1 MLIVEVNAKN
11 TVPKIINAYTVYIQ
25 TKRRITG
32 AEATGVVRLLYCLAQ
47 KPNTVC
53 ILLAT
58 AIPPRQARFLCGD
71 SDYYMK
77 NIYCMAK
84 EKCLRV
90 QYPIFVLFEQ
100 SPLLA
105 LYDSKDTTYIMR
117 FFTILFCKY
126 AYFVMYGTENEMDE
140 LRSHLKRKKTTTV
153 RAIFFIKIR

>member
-1 MLIVEVNAKN
+1 MLNKNHFFNLYKNKCLFRLNSNMNSRLLIVEVNAKN

-58 AIPPRQARFLCGD
+58 ARPPRQARFLCGD

-90 QYPIFVLFEQ
+90 QYPIFVLF
-100 SPLLA
+100 
-105 LYDSKDTTYIMR
+105 
-117 FFTILFCKY
+117 
-126 AYFVMYGTENEMDE
+126 N
-140 LRSHLKRKKTTTV
+140 SHLS
-153 RAIFFIKIR
+153 